1 MNKTNEL
8 KEMEIFEL
16 NLMVGDKIKYYEDLN
31 RQWAGEKSEDF
42 NMDVWC
48 NTRII
53 ELNKIK
59 DKLK

>member
-1 MNKTNEL
+1 MNETKEL

-16 NLMVGDKIKYYEDLN
+16 NLLVGDKIKYYEDLN

>member
-16 NLMVGDKIKYYEDLN
+16 NLLVGDKIKYYEDLN

>member
-8 KEMEIFEL
+8 KEMETFEL
-16 NLMVGDKIKYYEDLN
+16 NLLVGDKIKYYEDLN